1 MAMLPNNKVPLG
13 YLRKLLSPVENK
25 CTSKAPKVVLPTCSG
40 TSALLCTHLNMRR
53 KRKQIRNVDSVT
65 RHNACFYF
73 VPHKC
78 LISYFMSKRNL
89 KKWSQVMASCPKVR
103 RKASL
108 SGTHKFML
116 IFTMTCVDLE
126 GKSCLDAASFCLPRL
141 LLSCTHCLFS

>member
-1 MAMLPNNKVPLG
+1 MGGCQLAAFWENFPWEFDASIMAGMSQVSLKKAINSGVERNIQWAVECAFQKVGWQSQYNMAMLPNNKVPLG

-73 VPHKC
+73 VPLKC

-89 KKWSQVMASCPKVR
+89 KK
-103 RKASL
+103 
-108 SGTHKFML
+108 
-116 IFTMTCVDLE
+116 
-126 GKSCLDAASFCLPRL
+126 
-141 LLSCTHCLFS
+141 